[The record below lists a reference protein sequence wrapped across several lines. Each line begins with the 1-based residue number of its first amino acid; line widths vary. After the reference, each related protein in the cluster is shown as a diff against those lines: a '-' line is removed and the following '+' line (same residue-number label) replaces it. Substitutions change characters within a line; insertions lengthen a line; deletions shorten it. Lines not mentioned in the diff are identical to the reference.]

1 MLSHPISAFIGAVV
15 QLWSGTESRDGHQS
29 QYQHRCFCLLGGGYL
44 LKFAQVESP
53 SQQIENFELDRS
65 TLDALEDLLVD
76 AKVFTDEFLE
86 EYLLTYELETLFA
99 DNSEY
104 NKIYL
109 SNLERGRAL
118 LEAVRNKKEARR
130 PPLISE

>member
-1 MLSHPISAFIGAVV
+1 LIMAHSTKNKVRVALSYA
-15 QLWSGTESRDGHQS
+15 LERD
-29 QYQHRCFCLLGGGYL
+29 
-44 LKFAQVESP
+44 LKQDRFVLKRTIRALM
-53 SQQIENFELDRS
+53 QQIENFELDRS

-76 AKVFTDEFLE
+76 AEIFTNEFVE
-86 EYLLTYELETLFA
+86 EYLLTYKLESLFA
-99 DNSEY
+99 DDSEH
-104 NKIYL
+104 NQVYL